1 MLQDKVTVW
10 KLRDFERD
18 NLEVLEGGKGIEV
31 VTAIAQGGESLRG
44 EKKKKSGISNPQP
57 VNKFN
62 KIHIVHGGLTG

>member
-18 NLEVLEGGKGIEV
+18 NLEVLEEGKGTEV

-44 EKKKKSGISNPQP
+44 KKKKKVALVILSQ
-57 VNKFN
+57 
-62 KIHIVHGGLTG
+62 